1 METKFS
7 KKQKKERQVSF
18 RIQEELYEWL
28 EAISKKEKKTKTKC
42 GIIWRRW
49 RPPLETFAVTL

>member
-28 EAISKKEKKTKTKC
+28 EAISKKEKKTKTQY
-42 GIIWRRW
+42 IIDLLAKEWSKK
-49 RPPLETFAVTL
+49 